1 MDYTALAELLFPHIT
16 KTIADYEAQYPPRDL
31 PEGAVVTRIAPS
43 PTGFVHLGNLYNA
56 IGERLAH
63 QTGGVF
69 YLRIEDTDQKREVE
83 GAVEAV
89 IDAMTFYGVHF
100 DEGATADGETGAYGP
115 YRQRQRK
122 ELYQAVAKSLVLRG
136 LAYPCFCT
144 EDDLKAMH
152 DAQEAAKEN
161 YGYYGKYAVWRD
173 QPIEKIKAEL
183 EKGTEWV
190 LRFRSEGDPANMV
203 PVLDGIRG
211 EVKVQENYTD
221 FVLLKSDGIPTY
233 HFAHVCDDHFMRTT
247 HVIRDESWLATLP
260 IHVQLFDTLGWQRPV
275 YCHTATLM
283 KMDGTSKR
291 KLSKRKDPELALSY
305 YREAGF
311 PQEAVWLYLL
321 TVLNSN
327 FEEWH
332 IANPDADSRAFTF
345 SLEKMSTS
353 GALFDLEKLD
363 NISKEYLSR
372 RPAKDVYDG
381 LLAWAKTYDPA
392 LAGRMEQKADF
403 YTAAINVGRGGDK
416 PRKDYGSWRDAAKFL
431 SFYDPETFAREDG
444 CPENITAELKQEILN
459 RYLDTLDFA
468 DTQEEWFAKVRQ
480 ITDDLGFA
488 VQPKKYKKNPELYH
502 GSIVDVTNLMRVAVT
517 GRQNAPDLW
526 EISHVL
532 GEDETRRRLT
542 AYRDDPNT

>member
-1 MDYTALAELLFPHIT
+1 MDTTALANLLFPDIT
-16 KTIADYEAQYPPRDL
+16 KTIEDYEAQYPPRNL

-89 IDAMTFYGVHF
+89 IDAMNFYGVHF
-100 DEGATADGETGAYGP
+100 DEGATVDGETGAYGP

-122 ELYQAVAKSLVLRG
+122 EIYQTVAKSLVLRG

-152 DAQEAAKEN
+152 EQQEAGKEN

-173 QPIEKIKAEL
+173 RSYDDIAAEIA
-183 EKGTEWV
+183 KGTEWV
-190 LRFRSEGDPANMV
+190 LRFRSEGDPENSVA
-203 PVLDGIRG
+203 VLDGIRG
-211 EVKVQENYTD
+211 EVHVQENFTD

-260 IHVQLFDTLGWQRPV
+260 IHVQLFDILGWQRPI

-283 KMDGTSKR
+283 KMDGSSKR

-305 YREAGF
+305 YRQAGI
-311 PQEAVWLYLL
+311 PQEATWLYLL

-332 IANPDADSRAFTF
+332 LANPDASSREFTF

-353 GALFDLEKLD
+353 GSLFDLEKLD
-363 NISKEYLSR
+363 NIAKDYLSR
-372 RPAKDVYDG
+372 QTTDLVYDG
-381 LLAWAKTYDPA
+381 LLAWAKEYDPA
-392 LAGRMEQKADF
+392 LAARMTEKEAL
-403 YTAAINVGRGGDK
+403 YRGAIGVGRGGEK
-416 PRKDYGSWRDAAKFL
+416 PRKDYGSWRDAAAFL
-431 SFYDPETFAREDG
+431 AFYDAETFTLTDG
-444 CPENITAELKQEILN
+444 CPENADGENRRDILN
-459 RYLDTLDFA
+459 RYLETLDFA
-468 DTQEEWFAKVRQ
+468 DTQETWFAKVKEL
-480 ITDDLGFA
+480 TDALGYA
-488 VQPKKYKKNPELYH
+488 VQPKKYKKNPEDYK
-502 GSIVDVTNLMRVAVT
+502 GSIVDVTNLLRVALT
-517 GRQNAPDLW
+517 GRQNAPDIW

-532 GEDETRRRLT
+532 GETETRRRLE
-542 AYRDDPNT
+542 AYRDAQ